1 MTGQALIVSA
11 DQYSLYFVYIT
22 WVTLADTIL
31 CFKILNYE
39 EIELFKISSINF
51 SNEIVIGMPVC
62 GVDEKKV
69 CCSR

>member
-1 MTGQALIVSA
+1 MTRQVLM
-11 DQYSLYFVYIT
+11 
-22 WVTLADTIL
+22 VTADTIL

-51 SNEIVIGMPVC
+51 SNEIVLGMPVYD
-62 GVDEKKV
+62 VDEKKA